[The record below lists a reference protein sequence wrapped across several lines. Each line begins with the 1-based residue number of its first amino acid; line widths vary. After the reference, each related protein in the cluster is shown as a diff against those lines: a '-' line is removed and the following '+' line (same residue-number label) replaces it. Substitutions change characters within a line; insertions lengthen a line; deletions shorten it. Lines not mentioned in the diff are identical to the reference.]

1 MTLINKKYKPILATA
16 VLIPTLSLAA
26 CGSADTNKNTT
37 TQATTEAKTEATTQA
52 VPETPVATET
62 EATQAS
68 EYRSET
74 LESFNQYKEFYTKTT
89 MAYEDENGNVNI
101 DRIDNVF
108 KVINGEVADLTS
120 SEVSSAVKNIEWM
133 IYPEYVGKK
142 INFKNT
148 GGIDVIPEEEL
159 PIYVAKSAEN
169 PHFSQYLTNEDA
181 KTAALKYESIMDKVI
196 AEMNV
201 LDEEDIPS
209 NTVSEETIQELKQLI
224 IDNENEYKFDID
236 HINDDT
242 TSVGQKLVE
251 NIYYEKAI
259 ELYANITGELTF
271 GEFYINENGE
281 QAEAVSA
288 YIVSPDTMTDRQ
300 KEVYNDYVN
309 HYLGKD
315 YKTAIC
321 EYERILSDYANDNAN
336 VHSKIDVKELDRESL
351 IRFYQKQK
359 ELLLSMKNQ
368 YPEVSMS
375 LHC

>member
-1 MTLINKKYKPILATA
+1 MTLINKKYKSILATA

-37 TQATTEAKTEATTQA
+37 TQTTTEAKTESTTQA
-52 VPETPVATET
+52 VPETTVATET
-62 EATQAS
+62 EATQVS
-68 EYRSET
+68 EYRPET

-159 PIYVAKSAEN
+159 PIYVSKCAEN
-169 PHFSQYLTNEDA
+169 PHLSQYLTNEDA
-181 KTAALKYESIMDKVI
+181 KTAALKYEPIMDKVI
-196 AEMNV
+196 AEMNE
-201 LDEEDIPS
+201 LDEDGIPS
-209 NTVSEETIQELKQLI
+209 NTVSDETIQELKQLI

-281 QAEAVSA
+281 QAEAISA